1 LPSAYLIDA
10 ARSGLVP
17 QPPDREALEGALAA
31 CFAAVAPP
39 ARRAEAGWIV
49 VGGPG
54 LDAGLA
60 QGVRGK
66 RIGVIRHFHESDN
79 PVSPATLAGIENTIA
94 VLRAEGAII
103 SDITLPS
110 LAEYNATGWAIIYAE
125 SFAVHEAWMQA
136 APEKY
141 GEYMRP
147 RLALGALMSAA
158 DYIQAQRRRADL
170 ITRSIAATQGVDL
183 RITASA
189 MGEAPPI
196 TAVSK
201 WASLEKPGFTMPFN
215 VLGWPALSLCSGFGE
230 AGLPVSV
237 QIIGKPFDDASVL
250 AAGHTFE
257 KATAF
262 RATRPAI

>member
-1 LPSAYLIDA
+1 M
-10 ARSGLVP
+10 
-17 QPPDREALEGALAA
+17 
-31 CFAAVAPP
+31 
-39 ARRAEAGWIV
+39 
-49 VGGPG
+49 
-54 LDAGLA
+54 
-60 QGVRGK
+60 
-66 RIGVIRHFHESDN
+66 RH
-79 PVSPATLAGIENTIA
+79 
-94 VLRAEGAII
+94 
-103 SDITLPS
+103 
-110 LAEYNATGWAIIYAE
+110 
-125 SFAVHEAWMQA
+125 
-136 APEKY
+136 
-141 GEYMRP
+141 